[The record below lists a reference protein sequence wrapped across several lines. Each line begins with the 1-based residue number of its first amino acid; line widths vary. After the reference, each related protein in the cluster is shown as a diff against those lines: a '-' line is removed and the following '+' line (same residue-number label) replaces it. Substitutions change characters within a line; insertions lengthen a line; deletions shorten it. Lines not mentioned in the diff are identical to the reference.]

1 MTATREERAR
11 EYAVLRALGAGNQL
25 LRQVQTAELLGV
37 GALSGALAAVVAMA
51 MGWGLARYVFEFS
64 WQASPWV
71 LLLGIAV
78 GAVLAWAAG
87 WWGLREVLRRPVVQT
102 LRQAAQ

>member
-1 MTATREERAR
+1 
-11 EYAVLRALGAGNQL
+11 
-25 LRQVQTAELLGV
+25 
-37 GALSGALAAVVAMA
+37 
-51 MGWGLARYVFEFS
+51 
-64 WQASPWV
+64 V

>member
-1 MTATREERAR
+1 
-11 EYAVLRALGAGNQL
+11 
-25 LRQVQTAELLGV
+25 
-37 GALSGALAAVVAMA
+37 LAAVVAMA

-78 GAVLAWAAG
+78 GAVLAWGAG